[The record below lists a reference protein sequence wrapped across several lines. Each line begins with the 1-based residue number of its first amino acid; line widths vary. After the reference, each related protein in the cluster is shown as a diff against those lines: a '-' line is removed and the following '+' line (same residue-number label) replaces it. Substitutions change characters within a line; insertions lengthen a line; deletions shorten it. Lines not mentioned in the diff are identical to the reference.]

1 MEGLKVEQ
9 AEALSSILD
18 DLSECNNIQANNI
31 QTLVSCPRPPHH
43 PLPRPPSSPKMR
55 HLAEGDFHKKIDAY
69 DDINDRITSLKRLVL
84 ELHTPTAPALSSH
97 VTPSFPSSAEGV

>member
-31 QTLVSCPRPPHH
+31 QTLVSCP
-43 PLPRPPSSPKMR
+43 
-55 HLAEGDFHKKIDAY
+55 
-69 DDINDRITSLKRLVL
+69 
-84 ELHTPTAPALSSH
+84 
-97 VTPSFPSSAEGV
+97 

>member
-43 PLPRPPSSPKMR
+43 PLPRPPSSPKLR
-55 HLAEGDFHKKIDAY
+55 HLAEGDFQKNGCVRRHQRPHHLPEAT
-69 DDINDRITSLKRLVL
+69 R
-84 ELHTPTAPALSSH
+84 A
-97 VTPSFPSSAEGV
+97 

>member
-18 DLSECNNIQANNI
+18 GLSECNKIQANNI

-43 PLPRPPSSPKMR
+43 PLPRPSMKYPHAPFSSCNR
-55 HLAEGDFHKKIDAY
+55 HARGRSTVFTLIAQ
-69 DDINDRITSLKRLVL
+69 NR
-84 ELHTPTAPALSSH
+84 AP
-97 VTPSFPSSAEGV
+97 